1 MALLYLFQGAFLL
14 WNAFIVWRKESHTLS
29 NMLTLFLAI
38 IVLIILPILRILDH
52 TLFPGA
58 TVTLYNTLIVPVII
72 YLGFW
77 FLSFITSFLITRL
90 SRPRYN
96 QEYIIIWSAGLLNGD
111 QVSPSLASRIIR
123 ALTFTNKQVKKTG
136 KYPLLF
142 FSGGKGS
149 DETIPEGLAMKKY
162 AVAHGALIDKCV
174 TEEKSKNT
182 YENMAFSKK
191 ILLTKQINLQ
201 KGLFATNDYHTFRA
215 AGYARLVG
223 LKTDGLGAKTS
234 KFFIPN
240 AFIREYIALL
250 ANHKKIS

>member
-1 MALLYLFQGAFLL
+1 MSTDNMLISSGIVVTLLCIVLFVLSFRQNKFRLLNGALCNMAILASVVTLFTGIEQSENTGLSLLLLISLLLAFGLLALLYLFQGSFLL

-96 QEYIIIWSAGLLNGD
+96 QKYIIIWGAGLLNGD

-123 ALTFTNKQVKKTG
+123 ALTFTNKQVKKLVNIR
-136 KYPLLF
+136 YYF
-142 FSGGKGS
+142 F
-149 DETIPEGLAMKKY
+149 L
-162 AVAHGALIDKCV
+162 V
-174 TEEKSKNT
+174 EK
-182 YENMAFSKK
+182 EVMRQFLR
-191 ILLTKQINLQ
+191 I
-201 KGLFATNDYHTFRA
+201 
-215 AGYARLVG
+215 
-223 LKTDGLGAKTS
+223 
-234 KFFIPN
+234 
-240 AFIREYIALL
+240 
-250 ANHKKIS
+250 